1 MQSKETRRPRSSADL
16 PNLGLCVSLDCC
28 HTGLPQAK
36 HRLKRKPCK
45 PAHDPQAVE
54 AGPDES
60 NEGPPTD
67 IEVASLEMNS
77 FLFSGTPV
85 FVMSKTQKFRNF
97 RTAEKKTRFNPE
109 ARAGCPRLSPG
120 RPGRASGLKP
130 YFFFSKHT
138 CSEAVERERASRAAA
153 HRPPAAEAPGAEPVP
168 APAPAPEQPA
178 PAPAP
183 GVVEKEETNFGDVRS
198 LPGESHL

>member
-1 MQSKETRRPRSSADL
+1 MAARTMAGLRHVAQAMTKQTPCRWVTDL
-16 PNLGLCVSLDCC
+16 LGLPPSKPATKVFQRTNNYFCNPKKHADPDLRQICRIWVCVSLDCC

-36 HRLKRKPCK
+36 HRLKRIQKPK
-45 PAHDPQAVE
+45 EEKAEDPEAE
-54 AGPDES
+54 AGPGDS
-60 NEGPPTD
+60 DEGPPTD

-130 YFFFSKHT
+130 YFFFS
-138 CSEAVERERASRAAA
+138 
-153 HRPPAAEAPGAEPVP
+153 
-168 APAPAPEQPA
+168 
-178 PAPAP
+178 
-183 GVVEKEETNFGDVRS
+183 
-198 LPGESHL
+198 